1 MEDEHIWVLA
11 TGWGVTSSESLTT
24 KREMFGSSGW
34 KWFSVLHSHLHRI
47 RIRSNTLLALWQFI
61 PITNISHHCYIMSL
75 SGLAG
80 LVKCNCFQNKKLYQN
95 DILAQEQNGW

>member
-1 MEDEHIWVLA
+1 MGSVTAQRCHKLYLRPFVVSSMGSVTAQRCHKLYLRTFVVSSMGSATAEH
-11 TGWGVTSSESLTT
+11 
-24 KREMFGSSGW
+24 
-34 KWFSVLHSHLHRI
+34 
-47 RIRSNTLLALWQFI
+47 
-61 PITNISHHCYIMSL
+61 YIMSL

>member
-1 MEDEHIWVLA
+1 MRLRVPL
-11 TGWGVTSSESLTT
+11 
-24 KREMFGSSGW
+24 K
-34 KWFSVLHSHLHRI
+34 
-47 RIRSNTLLALWQFI
+47 
-61 PITNISHHCYIMSL
+61 ISCFENIMSL

>member
-1 MEDEHIWVLA
+1 MKDGIEINMARGYGYLRSMEIYD
-11 TGWGVTSSESLTT
+11 
-24 KREMFGSSGW
+24 K
-34 KWFSVLHSHLHRI
+34 
-47 RIRSNTLLALWQFI
+47 QFL
-61 PITNISHHCYIMSL
+61 MSL